1 MHKIAHN
8 LTQVLNRIQAAAE
21 GCGRKAQDITLLA
34 VSKTHTSAAISVAYG
49 AGQRAFGENYLQE
62 ALEKITALQALNL
75 EWHFLGP
82 IQSNK
87 TRAIAEHFHWVHS
100 LARLS
105 IAQRLNA
112 ARPLG
117 LGPLNVCIQV
127 NADGEASK
135 AGVALSEVAALAEQ
149 VQRLPNLKLR
159 GLMSIP
165 NPDNPAPA
173 FAAIAALRQELNQRY
188 GWQLDTLS
196 MGMSDDLDL
205 AIAAGSTLVRVG
217 TAIFGPRP
225 SPH

>member
-34 VSKTHTSAAISVAYG
+34 VSKTQPAAAISEAHA

-62 ALEKITALQALNL
+62 ALEKIAELQSLNI

-87 TRAIAEHFHWVHS
+87 TRPIAEHFAWVHS
-100 LARLS
+100 LARAS

-112 ARPLG
+112 ARPAA
-117 LGPLNVCIQV
+117 LGPLHVCIQV
-127 NADGEASK
+127 NADGQASK
-135 AGVALSEVAALAEQ
+135 AGVALDEVAALAEQ
-149 VQRLPNLKLR
+149 VQRLPNLRLR
-159 GLMSIP
+159 GLMAIP
-165 NPDNPAPA
+165 NPADPTPA
-173 FAAIAALRQELNQRY
+173 FAALAALQAELNRRY
-188 GWQLDTLS
+188 SWQLDTLS

-217 TAIFGPRP
+217 TAIFGPR
-225 SPH
+225 H

>member
-34 VSKTHTSAAISVAYG
+34 VSKTQPAAAISEAYA
-49 AGQRAFGENYLQE
+49 AGQREFGENYLQE
-62 ALEKITALQALNL
+62 ALEKIHALAALNL

-87 TRAIAEHFHWVHS
+87 TRPIAEHFAWIHS
-100 LARLS
+100 LARVS

-112 ARPLG
+112 ARPQG
-117 LGPLNVCIQV
+117 LKPLNVCIQV
-127 NADGEASK
+127 NADGQASK
-135 AGVALSEVAALAEQ
+135 AGVALDEVAVLAEQ
-149 VQRLPNLKLR
+149 IQRLPNLRLR
-159 GLMSIP
+159 GLMAIP
-165 NPDNPAPA
+165 NPADPAPA
-173 FAAIAALRQELNQRY
+173 FAALAQLQGDLNRRY

-196 MGMSDDLDL
+196 MGMSDDLDI

-217 TAIFGPRP
+217 TAIFGPR
-225 SPH
+225 H